1 MDKKSLGEL
10 LLQVSLLRGDFTLR
24 SGRKSSFYFD
34 KYRFETRPDLLR
46 PVAEHLAAMLPKDVD
61 RVAGAE
67 LGGLPLA
74 TAVALLT
81 GLPFVIVRKA
91 AKGYGTENRLEGEMR
106 AGEHVVL
113 VEDVATTAGA
123 ALSAV
128 EALREAGAGKVSALV
143 VLDRQEG
150 AEQAFRDA
158 GVPYQA
164 LFTAES
170 LGIKE
175 KP

>member
-81 GLPFVIVRKA
+81 GSDLVSLSSAENIADVGRLT
-91 AKGYGTENRLEGEMR
+91 AKFL
-106 AGEHVVL
+106 L
-113 VEDVATTAGA
+113 
-123 ALSAV
+123 
-128 EALREAGAGKVSALV
+128 
-143 VLDRQEG
+143 
-150 AEQAFRDA
+150 
-158 GVPYQA
+158 
-164 LFTAES
+164 
-170 LGIKE
+170 
-175 KP
+175 